1 MPLYLA
7 AWTIVTASYLEFL
20 SAIFTNY
27 WLPASLHWLPVKYRI
42 VFKII
47 SITFKAIHGLAPAL
61 ETP

>member
-27 WLPASLHWLPVKYRI
+27 IESRMQLHASYSRRADLV
-42 VFKII
+42 I
-47 SITFKAIHGLAPAL
+47 SHLCSSHYTGYL
-61 ETP
+61 

>member
-27 WLPASLHWLPVKYRI
+27 IESRMQLHASYSRRADFV
-42 VFKII
+42 I
-47 SITFKAIHGLAPAL
+47 SHLCSSHYTGYL
-61 ETP
+61 